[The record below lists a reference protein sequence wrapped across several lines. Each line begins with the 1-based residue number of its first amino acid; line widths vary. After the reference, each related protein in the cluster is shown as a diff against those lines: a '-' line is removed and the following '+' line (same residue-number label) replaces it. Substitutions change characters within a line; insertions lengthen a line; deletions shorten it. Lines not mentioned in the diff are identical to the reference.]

1 MEEKILSLLGR
12 ANSAPLNVA
21 ELRAR
26 LGFRRDRR
34 EDLAR
39 LLARM
44 ERNGQIMRNRPGNRY
59 TLPRAA
65 ELVPGRIR
73 MNRQGTGFL
82 EADDPRIPVIRI
94 PGPATAPALHGDRV
108 LVRREGAPPRARG
121 TGAKEAAG
129 RVVRVLERARTQLVG
144 TLRRNRQ
151 SFYVLPDDPRIGHEI
166 HVPPPRQTGRPARV
180 NDKVVVRLGEW
191 TPRQAGPAGEVIE
204 ALGPPDAAGVDMLSV
219 IRQYQLP
226 LHFPRKVLA
235 EAQALGREVT
245 PAERAGRVDC
255 RAHPVITIDPS
266 DAKDFDDAICLQRA
280 GAGQWKLW
288 VHIAD
293 VSHYVRPGSAL
304 DEEAARRGNS
314 TYLVDRVVPMLPAA
328 LSEELCSLK
337 PQVERLTQCVE
348 FLLAADG
355 RVRAT
360 RFYSAVIR
368 SQRRYDYGEVLA
380 LLARPPRNPLE
391 QMLHDAHALAGKI
404 RQARFQAGAL
414 ELDFPELKIRLD
426 AHGRVLRLERE
437 ASDDAHQLIE
447 EYMLLANEAAAGRL
461 RARPGPAIYRVHE
474 PPEEARLEEFR
485 QEVRSQHIP
494 CGRLSNRREAQK
506 LLARLATLPIGPAL
520 KIGFLKSL
528 PRARYAVEPLGHY
541 GLAKPNYTH
550 FTSPIRRYADLMVHR
565 ALLGPPGQPVA
576 ARPLPEMAEHLSA
589 TERNSDDAER
599 DSREAKLFAF
609 LAAQLQSAHRERY
622 EARVIE
628 VRSFGCRVD
637 VPGLGLSGLVPAAGA
652 GAGNGPPDA
661 RRGRPP
667 RHGARCGLKLG
678 DTVEVRVAKVDAG
691 QRQVDFQLAEP
702 ARERRPKPGKPPGKA
717 PPVSRAGGPPANRR
731 LR

>member
-1 MEEKILSLLGR
+1 MSPNCGR
-12 ANSAPLNVA
+12 GWVSAAN
-21 ELRAR
+21 
-26 LGFRRDRR
+26 RR

-108 LVRREGAPPRARG
+108 LGRREGAPPRARR

-204 ALGPPDAAGVDMLSV
+204 VLGPPDAAGVDMLSV

-245 PAERAGRVDC
+245 PADRAGRVDC

-337 PQVERLTQCVE
+337 PQVERLTQCAE
-348 FLLAADG
+348 FLLTADG

-404 RQARFQAGAL
+404 RRARFQAGAL

-437 ASDDAHQLIE
+437 ASDSAHQLIE

-541 GLAKPNYTH
+541 GLAKPDYTH
-550 FTSPIRRYADLMVHR
+550 FTSPIRRYPDLTIHR
-565 ALLGPPGQPVA
+565 LVDAVLDGTRPPGDFDA
-576 ARPLPEMAEHLSA
+576 ALVVGEHCSA
-589 TERNSDDAER
+589 REQRADAAER
-599 DSREAKLFAF
+599 ELIKLKPLSYFSQRIGEEMDAVITGVESFGLFAQGVELPAEGLIHVDA
-609 LAAQLQSAHRERY
+609 LADDYYRFDRATHTLAGNRSGNTFRLGDLIRVAV
-622 EARVIE
+622 ARVDLE
-628 VRSFGCRVD
+628 RRELDFRLVGRVARGPSPKPARTE
-637 VPGLGLSGLVPAAGA
+637 PGTS
-652 GAGNGPPDA
+652 
-661 RRGRPP
+661 RRGPRPG
-667 RHGARCGLKLG
+667 RDDSKRKRGS
-678 DTVEVRVAKVDAG
+678 
-691 QRQVDFQLAEP
+691 
-702 ARERRPKPGKPPGKA
+702 RRPG
-717 PPVSRAGGPPANRR
+717 RR
-731 LR
+731 G